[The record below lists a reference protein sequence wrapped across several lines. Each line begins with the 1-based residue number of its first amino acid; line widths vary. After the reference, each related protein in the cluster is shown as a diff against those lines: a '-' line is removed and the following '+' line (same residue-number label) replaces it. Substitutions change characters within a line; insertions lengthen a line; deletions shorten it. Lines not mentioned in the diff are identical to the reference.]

1 MTHLETV
8 PLWLALPIALF
19 LVLGSTLTLL
29 GTVGLV
35 QLRRLFGYPFLTA
48 HARYVELPLV
58 GKVPAATAL
67 VFDLGVYALVM
78 GATVLMLIAIAHQTL
93 RSARLREQDA
103 EEKETERKETP

>member
-1 MTHLETV
+1 MGA
-8 PLWLALPIALF
+8 W
-19 LVLGSTLTLL
+19 
-29 GTVGLV
+29 
-35 QLRRLFGYPFLTA
+35 LFGYPFLTA

-67 VFDLGVYALVM
+67 LFDLGVYALVM

-103 EEKETERKETP
+103 EEKETERKETR